1 MTTSADDAVA
11 STAWWD
17 PAPDVDWVAWG
28 NSLPF
33 AQDIGMECVA
43 LDRDCAVFRMEKSVL
58 TLNPNGAVNG
68 GLLAAAA
75 DQVMGALSR
84 CNGDRG
90 DLPATA
96 TLHIQYH
103 LPAMPPLTFR
113 ATSLGGGRNIK
124 FIEVVVLDAGGNRCA
139 TSTGTM
145 AAGRLP
151 LPRQS

>member
-1 MTTSADDAVA
+1 MATAAEDAV
-11 STAWWD
+11 TATSWWD

-33 AQDIGMECVA
+33 ARDIGMECIA
-43 LDRDCAVFRMEKSVL
+43 LESDSAVFRMDRSVL
-58 TLNPNGAVNG
+58 TINPNGAVNG
-68 GLLAAAA
+68 GLVAAGA
-75 DQVMGALSR
+75 DQVMGALAR
-84 CNGDRG
+84 RNGDRG

-103 LPAMPPLTFR
+103 LPALPPLTFR
-113 ATSLGGGRNIK
+113 ATTLGGGRNIK
-124 FIEVVVLDAGGNRCA
+124 FIEVVVLDANGNRCA